1 MEKAV
6 PGFQTPS
13 AYCFLKACAPWAH
26 PWHWS
31 SWDPQPGNLCLP
43 FLLLLSI
50 PTKVMGRLAGHP
62 VSLSIQPL
70 LSCWKRHLQ
79 VISVKFPQGQTLAK
93 APRLEIDSSGFSPGL
108 PVPHT
113 LTAPLPILPLPPDP
127 CQWILNLRTNYA
139 P

>member
-6 PGFQTPS
+6 LGSGKTRLPI
-13 AYCFLKACAPWAH
+13 A
-26 PWHWS
+26 S
-31 SWDPQPGNLCLP
+31 S
-43 FLLLLSI
+43 
-50 PTKVMGRLAGHP
+50 RLALLGHIRGTGRAGILSP
-62 VSLSIQPL
+62 GTSAFPSCFFSVFPQKLWVTMLGTVSLSIQPL

-79 VISVKFPQGQTLAK
+79 VTSVKFPQGQTLAK
-93 APRLEIDSSGFSPGL
+93 ALRLEIDSSGFSPGL

-127 CQWILNLRTNYA
+127 CQWILNLRTSYA